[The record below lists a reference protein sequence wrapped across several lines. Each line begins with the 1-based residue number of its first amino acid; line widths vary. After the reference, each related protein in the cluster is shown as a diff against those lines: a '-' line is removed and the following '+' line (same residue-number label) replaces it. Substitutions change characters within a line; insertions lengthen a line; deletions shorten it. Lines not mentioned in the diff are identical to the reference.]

1 MKQKLKERSILENTM
16 NKLLVILVLLSGCA
30 TFSLESPTGWKAN
43 YYRFWD
49 QELSGVVFK
58 MDKNGTVEGGI
69 ESQTSHQEK
78 TIQLL
83 LQTLLQG
90 GK

>member
-1 MKQKLKERSILENTM
+1 MRKIILC
-16 NKLLVILVLLSGCA
+16 LILLSLVSCA
-30 TFSLESPTGWKAN
+30 SFELESPTGWKAN
-43 YYRFWD
+43 YSRFWD
-49 QELSGVVFK
+49 QELSGVNFK

-69 ESQTSHQEK
+69 ESQTSHQDK

-90 GK
+90 AK

>member
-1 MKQKLKERSILENTM
+1 MKFYILF
-16 NKLLVILVLLSGCA
+16 LIILMCGCA
-30 TFSLESPTGWKAN
+30 SMEVQSPSGWKVK
-43 YYRFWD
+43 YSRFWD
-49 QELSGVVFK
+49 QELSGVNFK

-69 ESQTSHQEK
+69 ESQTSHQDK

>member
-1 MKQKLKERSILENTM
+1 MRRLIVCL
-16 NKLLVILVLLSGCA
+16 ILLSLISCA
-30 TFSLESPTGWKAN
+30 TFELESPTGWRAK
-43 YYRFWD
+43 YSRFWD
-49 QELSGVVFK
+49 QELNGVNFK

-69 ESQTSHQEK
+69 ESQTSHQDK

>member
-1 MKQKLKERSILENTM
+1 MKRLIVCL
-16 NKLLVILVLLSGCA
+16 ILLSGCA
-30 TFSLESPTGWKAN
+30 SFEMDTPSGYHVKYS
-43 YYRFWD
+43 RFWD
-49 QELSGVVFK
+49 QELNGVSFETGT
-58 MDKNGTVEGGI
+58 NGTVKGGI
-69 ESQTSHQEK
+69 ESQTSHQDK

>member
-1 MKQKLKERSILENTM
+1 MDTP
-16 NKLLVILVLLSGCA
+16 SGYHVKY
-30 TFSLESPTGWKAN
+30 S
-43 YYRFWD
+43 RFWD
-49 QELSGVVFK
+49 QELNGVSFETNT
-58 MDKNGTVEGGI
+58 NGTVKGGI
-69 ESQTSHQEK
+69 ESQTSHQDK